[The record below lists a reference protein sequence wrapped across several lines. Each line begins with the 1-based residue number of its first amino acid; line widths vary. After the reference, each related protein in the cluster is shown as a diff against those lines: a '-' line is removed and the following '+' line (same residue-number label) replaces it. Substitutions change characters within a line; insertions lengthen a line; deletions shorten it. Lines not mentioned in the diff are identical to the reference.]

1 MEQKTNNIDPSLASK
16 VLFLGI
22 DYKKPK
28 GGIAAV
34 EKMYATVFSPFQ
46 FIRTVI
52 EGNLFLKY
60 YFFIEAICFFLYYMI
75 LKKNIRI
82 IHIHGAS
89 YASFWRKRI
98 FIYIAKFFKKK
109 VVYHM
114 HGGGFKEFALKHGTI
129 VKKTLRQCDVIV
141 VLSNS
146 WQDFFVNNLECKNV
160 VIIRNII
167 EYPIYEMLACQ

>member
-75 LKKNIRI
+75 LKKNIRYSS
-82 IHIHGAS
+82 GAVLTTFS
-89 YASFWRKRI
+89 SIGFFTERKRR
-98 FIYIAKFFKKK
+98 
-109 VVYHM
+109 
-114 HGGGFKEFALKHGTI
+114 
-129 VKKTLRQCDVIV
+129 VKAFLLSSSKWTVIV
-141 VLSNS
+141 FLS
-146 WQDFFVNNLECKNV
+146 K
-160 VIIRNII
+160 R
-167 EYPIYEMLACQ
+167 